1 MYLSLCPCAL
11 VLNEWNFSDL
21 KSYFMFPIV
30 PSLYALFSFLCGI
43 FCNDLKVKHHFYFT
57 LFFAQFH
64 LKCVSFC
71 FGVFVFLWVWF
82 ISKWTIVVYLQTSFQ
97 RRWYLVK
104 FCEFIQKWRQ
114 LVQYCTQLNT
124 INHKLYIIAV
134 NWQLWTQLH

>member
-1 MYLSLCPCAL
+1 MKFFWFEVLLYVPDCSLPICI
-11 VLNEWNFSDL
+11 VLFFVWNLLQWSQSETPF
-21 KSYFMFPIV
+21 
-30 PSLYALFSFLCGI
+30 LFYS
-43 FCNDLKVKHHFYFT
+43 
-57 LFFAQFH
+57 FFAQFH